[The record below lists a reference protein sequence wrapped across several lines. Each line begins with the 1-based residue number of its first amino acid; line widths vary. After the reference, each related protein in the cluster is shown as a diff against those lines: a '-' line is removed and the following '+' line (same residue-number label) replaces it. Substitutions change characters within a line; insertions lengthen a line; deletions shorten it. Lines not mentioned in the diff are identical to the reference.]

1 MKKQFLRTLFLAI
14 VTIVLTGCGEYSKL
28 TLDTFPTGAQLID
41 IKSGKQLGIAPMQTD
56 ISYDS
61 ITENES
67 IKCKDFGNVKAVWVS
82 GATAILEKSF
92 VCRQPVNTFIINR
105 PEYPNIE
112 TDISYAK
119 MVLQNKNSIQM
130 AEYAKQQADA
140 ADYANFNQSMQNL
153 NNNTNQQMQNIQ
165 LMQLNNS
172 IQMNNT
178 LRYMG
183 K

>member
-1 MKKQFLRTLFLAI
+1 MKYLCFIAI
-14 VTIVLTGCGEYSKL
+14 VIVFAGCGPS
-28 TLDTFPTGAQLID
+28 THMVLDTFPTGAQLVD
-41 IKSGKQLGIAPMQTD
+41 VNTGKQIGIAPMETYVDYSD
-56 ISYDS
+56 IKVE
-61 ITENES
+61 ENS
-67 IKCKDFGNVKAVWVS
+67 NCVNVGGVKAIWAS
-82 GATAILEKSF
+82 GAVATIDKPI
-92 VCRQPVNTFIINR
+92 VCRQPNNIFIINR

-119 MVLQNKNSIQM
+119 MILQNKNSAQM
-130 AEYAKQQADA
+130 AKYAKQQADA
-140 ADYANFNQSMQNL
+140 ADYTNFNQSMQNL

>member
-82 GATAILEKSF
+82 GATTTLENPL

-105 PEYPNIE
+105 PEHPNIDA
-112 TDISYAK
+112 DISYAK
-119 MVLQNKNSIQM
+119 TILDNKNNSKM
-130 AEYAKQQADA
+130 AEYAKKQANAASDA
-140 ADYANFNQSMQNL
+140 AF
-153 NNNTNQQMQNIQ
+153 NQQMQNINNNLNQQMQNTQ
-165 LMQLNNS
+165 LFQL
-172 IQMNNT
+172 NNT
-178 LRYMG
+178 LRNMR
-183 K
+183 